1 MPPDFPVALA
11 SYSLLLFAGASCAP
25 RWRYILGGFA
35 LACGL
40 GFLAALALVPGIMT
54 PPGRR
59 QPERARGRPRW
70 QTR

>member
-40 GFLAALALVPGIMT
+40 GFLATLAFVPGIIDAA
-54 PPGRR
+54 G
-59 QPERARGRPRW
+59 
-70 QTR
+70 